1 MNDNIKIGIIGA
13 GNMGGAIARGLSKTL
28 KSENIIICEKNNET
42 ALMLSSELKIRQK
55 ADIKGLSEE
64 SDVVIIAVK
73 PAIVEEVLQSLKDY
87 SKIII
92 SVAAGVTIH
101 KIEEIVGNKKII
113 RAMPNTPAI
122 SGCAMTVLSLSNS
135 ITDEESQ
142 IALSLFESLGRV
154 IILDEKYMNA
164 VTAISGSGP
173 AYVFTFIQAIA
184 DAGVKLGLTRNDSL
198 LLAGQTIFGSAK
210 MFLDKME
217 NPIKLRDNVTSP
229 GGTTIAAV
237 HTLERSGFS
246 GVVMDAIEEAFKRA
260 KELEKLT

>member
-135 ITDEESQ
+135 VTDEESQ

-246 GVVMDAIEEAFKRA
+246 GIVMDAIEEAFKRA

>member
-135 ITDEESQ
+135 VTDEESQ

>member
-73 PAIVEEVLQSLKDY
+73 PAIVEEVLRSLKDY

-135 ITDEESQ
+135 VTEDESQ

>member
-13 GNMGGAIARGLSKTL
+13 GNMGGAIARGLSKSL

>member
-135 ITDEESQ
+135 VTEDESQ

>member
-28 KSENIIICEKNNET
+28 KRENIIICEKNNET

-135 ITDEESQ
+135 VTEDESQ

-210 MFLDKME
+210 MFLDKMD

>member
-13 GNMGGAIARGLSKTL
+13 GNMGGAIARGLSKSL

-246 GVVMDAIEEAFKRA
+246 GIVMDAIEEAFKRA

>member
-42 ALMLSSELKIRQK
+42 ALVLSSELKIRQK

-73 PAIVEEVLQSLKDY
+73 PAIVEEVLRSLKDY

-135 ITDEESQ
+135 VTEDESQ

>member
-13 GNMGGAIARGLSKTL
+13 GNMGGAIARGLSKSL

-135 ITDEESQ
+135 VTDEESQ

>member
-135 ITDEESQ
+135 VTEEESQ

>member
-135 ITDEESQ
+135 VTDKESQ

>member
-13 GNMGGAIARGLSKTL
+13 GNMGGAIARGLSKSL

-135 ITDEESQ
+135 VTDEESQ

-246 GVVMDAIEEAFKRA
+246 GIVMDAIEEAFKRA

>member
-246 GVVMDAIEEAFKRA
+246 GIVMDAIEEAFKRA